1 MKKFLKMLT
10 NKEVSKKVLFTLF
23 ILIVYKI
30 GMNLTIPGTAIDSL
44 SFESA
49 SVFGLMNMFG
59 GGALQN
65 YSVFA
70 MGITPYITAGIVVQ
84 LLAMGV
90 IPVLSDWNDE
100 GENGKRK
107 TEKVTRYIGFVLAI
121 VQGFA
126 LTYGF
131 DKQYGLLLSSTWRS
145 YVLTVAIL
153 TAGTMILVWLGDMI
167 TTYGV
172 GNGASMIIVAGI
184 ISSLPS
190 TFSSTFSQ
198 IFSIGTTAWTVT
210 KFVGY
215 ILLYLLLILGV
226 IIVENAENR
235 IPIRYATGGMS
246 NPGARMSY
254 LPIKINSAGVLPII
268 FAQTLLTVPVSIAG
282 LCNYNTYTT
291 LSKLFSLGSASGLI
305 IYGLL
310 TFGFAFLYTHM
321 ILDVEEMSDNLKKQQ
336 GFIPGVRAGKDTE
349 KHITKVIN
357 GTTMIGA
364 IAITVMALLPY
375 LLSLVTSVS
384 TVSALGGTGVII
396 ICGVAADTI
405 SQLQTVTVE
414 NKYSTWKIGR

>member
-121 VQGFA
+121 LQAFA

-131 DKQYGLLLSSTWRS
+131 DKQYGLLLSNTWRS

-282 LCNYNTYTT
+282 LCNYNAYTT

-336 GFIPGVRAGKDTE
+336 GFIPGIRAGKNTE
-349 KHITKVIN
+349 KHIAKVIN

-396 ICGVAADTI
+396 ICGVAADTL

-414 NKYSTWKIGR
+414 NKYSTWKIGK